1 MAHAGLATPEIQAQ
15 LLAEALGGA
24 SVGVLVWDDDRR
36 YIAAN
41 AAACSILGTTL
52 EELLGQR
59 VGGHTQ
65 DADEPIERAL
75 RAGNFAGRATVARFD
90 GSGSIEVS
98 YLTFTTRT
106 AGMPFMA
113 TIIWRAD

>member
-1 MAHAGLATPEIQAQ
+1 MTHPGLAAPEIQAQ
-15 LLAEALGGA
+15 LIAEALGGA
-24 SVGVLVWDDDRR
+24 TVGILVWDDDGR

-41 AAACSILGTTL
+41 DAACSILGTTL

-59 VGGHTQ
+59 VGAHTRGGE
-65 DADEPIERAL
+65 ALVEEALRDEPV
-75 RAGNFAGRATVARFD
+75 AGDATVERFD
-90 GSGSIEVS
+90 GSGTIRVR

-113 TIIWRAD
+113 TIIWR